1 MDMRLR
7 SSAPSVDNQEELKEQ
22 LESVGERVHQIVT
35 RKQVSDNMARPG
47 DMSHQTKNTGANL
60 DITPP

>member
-47 DMSHQTKNTGANL
+47 DMSHHSKNTGANL